1 MLSRRLWEAG
11 YKPVFGFLLLAIAFG
26 VLSWIVYAK
35 IKFAPILIASY
46 ALFLGSKLS
55 SKSRN
60 DLLKL
65 SFGDSEFRKVR
76 FIENT
81 LISIPFVIVLLVFQ
95 DYILAFIAFVINGI
109 QSIKTQTSV
118 LQFTLP
124 TPFGKRPFEFPAGFR
139 RSVVPFL
146 LIILLTIYGYVI
158 GNFNLIVFSM
168 LLVFMLA
175 ISFHLRTEDPFF
187 VWIHKYSPSI
197 FLLRKITVA
206 WFFTSVLV
214 LPFVLAL
221 LFIYPKEL
229 AIILIFTGIG
239 FVYLATAILAR
250 YASYPNEISF
260 ENTIM
265 MGASIFFPPLL
276 LILVPIFFVTAK
288 NRLTPFLT

>member
-1 MLSRRLWEAG
+1 MSRRLCEAG

-26 VLSWIVYAK
+26 VLCCVVYAK
-35 IKFAPILIASY
+35 IKFAPFLMVASALI
-46 ALFLGSKLS
+46 LGSKLS

-81 LISIPFVIVLLVFQ
+81 LISIPFVIVLLISQ
-95 DYILAFIAFVINGI
+95 DFVLAFITLVINGI

-118 LQFTLP
+118 IQFTLP
-124 TPFGKRPFEFPAGFR
+124 TPFGKKPFEFPAGFR
-139 RSVVPFL
+139 RSIVPFI

-168 LLVFMLA
+168 LLIFMLA
-175 ISFHLRTEDPFF
+175 ISFHLRAEDPFF
-187 VWIHKYSPSI
+187 VWIHKFTPSF
-197 FLLRKITVA
+197 FLLRKIATA
-206 WFFTSVLV
+206 WFFTSILV
-214 LPFVLAL
+214 VPFVLAL
-221 LFIYPKEL
+221 LFIYPKEVDV
-229 AIILIFTGIG
+229 ILIFAGIG
-239 FVYLATAILAR
+239 FVYLATAILAK
-250 YASYPNEISF
+250 YASYPNEFSF

-265 MGASIFFPPLL
+265 IGASIFFPPLL
-276 LILVPIFFVTAK
+276 LVLIPIFFVTAK